1 MTSALLCSCIT
12 FVHEL
17 PDVVFRAS
25 QVLVHLRFYLSTI
38 HTFMVYDVAPLDQKW
53 PPNGPKRWVRSDSL
67 HHWLQGSVDVLSLP
81 LSADQQVPQ
90 KTTRPGEDSGILSTS
105 SPRGTR
111 RGELSKEAG
120 WWAERDRSDSE
131 ASLFMVDR
139 ISQLFDIYI
148 YIHDILCMHICI
160 CVCVCTHA
168 FSMIY

>member
-1 MTSALLCSCIT
+1 M
-12 FVHEL
+12 
-17 PDVVFRAS
+17 
-25 QVLVHLRFYLSTI
+25 
-38 HTFMVYDVAPLDQKW
+38 
-53 PPNGPKRWVRSDSL
+53 
-67 HHWLQGSVDVLSLP
+67 LSLP